1 MRFCVFLFIL
11 SPLNYSFIMIQR
23 IQTVYLLIVAILMV
37 VMMSFPVGHFY
48 TDTSVS
54 DMTNLAVVAPD
65 GNMNYAPW
73 ALFAIL
79 VVVAFVSLITIFLYR
94 KRMLQIRLTLFSSI
108 VLIGYYVTV
117 AAFVWGT
124 LKDCGSFTP
133 AWTLC
138 LPLISI
144 ILNWLAIRAIG
155 KDEMLVK
162 AYERLR

>member
-1 MRFCVFLFIL
+1 MQEVIL
-11 SPLNYSFIMIQR
+11 YLCEDALLCSFFMIQR
-23 IQTVYLLIVAILMV
+23 IQTVYLLIVAIFMV
-37 VMMSFPVGHFY
+37 LMMSFSVGHFY
-48 TDTSVS
+48 TETSVS
-54 DMTNLAVVAPD
+54 DMTNLAVIAPD
-65 GNMNYAPW
+65 GTMNYAPW

-79 VVVAFVSLITIFLYR
+79 MVVAILSLVTIFLYR

-108 VLIGYYVTV
+108 ILVGYYVTL

-124 LKDCGSFTP
+124 LKECGSFTP
-133 AWTLC
+133 SWTLC